1 MGVLSDFFIATD
13 QELRDIR
20 EPDSPAAQ
28 FEGVTSTG
36 VDVVMLCTLQ
46 QFACGLND
54 WEQIFDDCYVAPVKE
69 LGSEG
74 PWIYQVSDEL
84 CRRLSSLNAPDINRY
99 AKMWAETDEWIMSE
113 EPDRSQTPRVLS
125 DLVNLARKA
134 TVRKKKMYLWTCL

>member
-1 MGVLSDFFIATD
+1 MGVLSDFFIATE
-13 QELRDIR
+13 QELLDLS
-20 EPDSPAAQ
+20 EPASPVAK

-46 QFACGLND
+46 QFACGNNE
-54 WEQIFDDCYVAPVKE
+54 WEEIFDDCYVAPIKE
-69 LGSEG
+69 LGTEG

-84 CRRLSSLNAPDINRY
+84 CKRLSSLNAPDITRY
-99 AKMWAETDEWIMSE
+99 AKMWSETDEWIMSE

-134 TVRKKKMYLWTCL
+134 TAKKKKMYLWTCL